1 MVDVYLE
8 MLMNS
13 VHSVQ
18 TQRQYARTFGLFL
31 RFTGL
36 KNGREVVSLEP
47 KRLTEL
53 VIEYVLHLKNTISPN
68 SLPTYMYSVISFC
81 EINDVEL
88 KWKKIKKFYP
98 PKVKLSGDAAYSTDD
113 VRKMLAT
120 QSKLVNRA
128 LIHFVA
134 STACR
139 AGAVLDETPNRP
151 MCMGDLRDMPHGCQ
165 MVTIYTDSVQEY
177 PAFLTP
183 EAATALSDYHKERK
197 SNGEIF
203 TQDTP
208 VFVDK
213 LGNPMNYDSV
223 FSILSISAKNAN
235 VRGKIK
241 NGRYPVQ
248 TCHGFRKRFNIIMK
262 LDGKVADSVVE
273 KAMGHMDGVKG
284 RYFPITDER
293 LFEEFYNKGV
303 PELTVDSTARDQIKI
318 QELEQTNSEVNLE
331 MIESLQEQIHTLTG
345 QTNPKDFTTDFKKTL
360 KVLESTKQLEEI
372 PLEEQMK
379 SLSVKQK
386 DSLLVQLVK
395 QLS

>member
-1 MVDVYLE
+1 MVDAYLE

-18 TQRQYARTFGLFL
+18 TQRQYTRTFGMFL
-31 RFTGL
+31 KFAGL
-36 KNGREVVSLEP
+36 KNGHDVMQLET

-53 VIEYVLHLKNTISPN
+53 VIDYVLHLKNTISPN

-81 EINDVEL
+81 EINDIEL

-98 PKVKLSGDAAYSTDD
+98 PKVKASGQGAYSTDD

-139 AGAVLDETPNRP
+139 AGAILDETPNRP
-151 MCMGDLRDMPHGCQ
+151 LCMGDLRDMPHGCQ
-165 MVTIYTDSVQEY
+165 MVTIYTDSVEEY
-177 PAFLTP
+177 RAFLTP
-183 EAATALSDYHKERK
+183 EASTALSDYHKERK

-208 VFVDK
+208 VFLDK

-223 FSILSISAKNAN
+223 FSILSISAENAN
-235 VRGKIK
+235 VRGKMK
-241 NGRYPVQ
+241 NGRYHVQ
-248 TCHGFRKRFNIIMK
+248 TCHGYRKRFNTLLK
-262 LDGKVADSVVE
+262 LDNDVNDNAIE
-273 KAMGHMDGVKG
+273 RTMGHKNGLDGS
-284 RYFPITDER
+284 YLQITDER
-293 LFEEFYNKGV
+293 LFEEFWKGV
-303 PELTVDSTARDQIKI
+303 PVLTVDNTARDQIKI
-318 QELEQTNSEVNLE
+318 QGLEETNSQVNLQ
-331 MIESLQEQIHTLTG
+331 MIESLQEQIYALTG
-345 QTNPKDFTTDFKKTL
+345 QTNPKDYTPDFKKTL
-360 KVLESTKQLEEI
+360 KILESTKQIEDI
-372 PLEEQMK
+372 PLTEQMK
-379 SLSVKQK
+379 LLSVKQK
-386 DSLLVQLVK
+386 DLLLVQLVK

>member
-1 MVDVYLE
+1 MVDAYLE

-18 TQRQYARTFGLFL
+18 TQRQYTRTFVMFL
-31 RFTGL
+31 KFTGL
-36 KNGREVVSLEP
+36 KNGLDVIQLEP

-53 VIEYVLHLKNTISPN
+53 IIEYVLHLKNAISPN
-68 SLPTYMYSVISFC
+68 SLPTYLYSVKSFC

-98 PKVKLSGDAAYSTDD
+98 PKVKKSGQGAYSTKD

-120 QSKLVNRA
+120 QRKLNNRA

-151 MCMGDLRDMPHGCQ
+151 LCMGDLRDMPHGCQ
-165 MVTIYTDSVQEY
+165 MVTIYADSVEEY
-177 PAFLTP
+177 RAFLTP
-183 EAATALSDYHKERK
+183 EAATALSDYHEERK
-197 SNGEIF
+197 ANGEIF

-213 LGNPMNYDSV
+213 LGHPMNYSSV
-223 FSILSISAKNAN
+223 FSILSISAENAN
-235 VRGKIK
+235 VRGKMK
-241 NGRYPVQ
+241 NGRYQVQ
-248 TCHGFRKRFNIIMK
+248 TCHGFRKRFNTLLKLENDVNDNAIEKTMGHK
-262 LDGKVADSVVE
+262 NGLDGT
-273 KAMGHMDGVKG
+273 
-284 RYFPITDER
+284 YLQITDER
-293 LFEEFYNKGV
+293 LFEEFWKGV

-331 MIESLQEQIHTLTG
+331 MIQSLQDQIHTLTG
-345 QTNPKDFTTDFKKTL
+345 QTNPKDYTTDFKKTL
-360 KVLESTKQLEEI
+360 KVLESTNQLEYI

-386 DSLLVQLVK
+386 DLLLVQLVK